1 MPLVRIPVLSQE
13 IEIELPADWQTQ
25 VLEVREAPALCES
38 ELAASFDHP
47 LGTAPLE
54 EMARGK
60 RNVIVVVDDAMRPTP
75 AHLIAPIVVRRL
87 LAAGVSAAH
96 IRFVVATALH
106 RAANGRDLI
115 QKLGSDIVEHFE
127 ILPHNPYE
135 NLVNLGTTPRGI
147 PVWVNRWVAES
158 DLRIGISGVLPHA
171 GAGFGG
177 GAKIVMPGVCGIET
191 IAAHHEGVPRGGN
204 RLTGNLWRDEIEQ
217 IARMVGLELSAN
229 VVLNGQGQPAGVFVG
244 DMVLAHRAAAAL
256 ATRLYKTTLPTG
268 MDIAIT
274 SGFPLD
280 QEIGQARKAVR
291 VAVQCVRP
299 GGAVVLFGEC
309 PEGAGFH
316 ALYGAGGRCQAKA
329 QSGIAQTLAG
339 RQVWVCS
346 SGLTHFAARQ
356 YLPETTIVVRDP
368 QDLVARLAE
377 SYPRARAVVLKQGML
392 LFA

>member
-1 MPLVRIPVLSQE
+1 MPPIRIPLLSQE
-13 IEIELPADWQTQ
+13 IEIDLPADWQTQ
-25 VLEVREAPALCES
+25 VLQVRPATALS
-38 ELAASFDHP
+38 ERELVASFDHP
-47 LGTAPLE
+47 LGTALLE
-54 EMARGK
+54 ELARGK
-60 RNVIVVVDDAMRPTP
+60 RNVMIIVDDAMRPTP
-75 AHLIAPIVVRRL
+75 AHLIAPIVVQRL

-115 QKLGSDIVEHFE
+115 QKLGSDIVERFE

-135 NLVNLGTTPRGI
+135 NLVSLGTTPRGV

-158 DLRIGISGVLPHA
+158 DLRIGISSVLPHG

-177 GAKIVMPGVCGIET
+177 GAKIIMPGVCGIET

-204 RLTGNLWRDEIEQ
+204 SIAGNLWREEIEQ
-217 IARMVGLELSAN
+217 IARLVGLELSIN
-229 VVLNGQGQPAGVFVG
+229 VVLNGEGQPAGVFVG
-244 DMVLAHRAAAAL
+244 DMVQAHRQAVAL
-256 ATRLYKTTLPTG
+256 ATHLYKITLPTE

-291 VAVQCVRP
+291 LAVKCVRP

-316 ALYGAGGRCQAKA
+316 ALYGAGGRWHAKA
-329 QSGIAQTLAG
+329 QDGIAQTLAD

-346 SGLTHFAARQ
+346 PNLTSFAARV

-368 QDLVARLAE
+368 ADLVARLAE
-377 SYPRARAVVLKQGML
+377 VYPRARVVVLKQGML